1 MSDENNRER
10 ERERERK
17 REREF
22 SFCDF
27 FCSKKKVVE
36 RRTSK
41 RFCLF
46 EIIPLLF
53 FAHGRGALSFSH
65 FVALAV
71 ASHVAPHPDC
81 GKVHLNAEHHARAQI

>member
-1 MSDENNRER
+1 MKTIER
-10 ERERERK
+10 EREKERK
-17 REREF
+17 RERE
-22 SFCDF
+22 SFRF
-27 FCSKKKVVE
+27 VTLLFAQKKSG
-36 RRTSK
+36 RTSK